1 MSTTRYTHGHSDAV
15 LRSHAWRTVEN
26 SAEYLIDDL
35 APGLDV
41 LDVGCGPGTITVD
54 LARRVS
60 PGGRAVGID
69 TSYEVLMKASELAAV
84 SGIDNVIFEPADVMA
99 LPFAS
104 NSFDIVHAHQVLQHL
119 QDPVGAL
126 REMVRV
132 LRSGGVLA
140 VRDADY
146 GAMAWF
152 PELAGLEEWRQ
163 LYDRVARASGG
174 QPDAGRRLLAWVLA
188 AGFEAGDVDVTAS
201 TWCFA
206 DRDSRE
212 WWASTWAD
220 RVRSSGVAERALAL
234 GLATR
239 EELDELAEVWIEWGA
254 QDSALFLVP
263 HTEVRARK

>member
-1 MSTTRYTHGHSDAV
+1 MTTTRYTHGHSDAV

-26 SAEYLIDDL
+26 SAAYLVDDL

-41 LDVGCGPGTITVD
+41 LDVGCGPGTITID
-54 LARRVS
+54 FARRVN

-84 SGIDNVIFEPADVMA
+84 SGVDNVLFEPADVMD
-99 LPFAS
+99 LPFATG
-104 NSFDIVHAHQVLQHL
+104 SFDIVHAHQVLQHL

-126 REMVRV
+126 REMTRV
-132 LRSGGVLA
+132 LRPGGILA

-146 GAMAWF
+146 GAMTWF
-152 PELAGLEEWRQ
+152 PELAGLEEWRD
-163 LYDRVARASGG
+163 LYARVARASGG

-188 AGFEAGDVDVTAS
+188 AGFDVDDVDVSAS

-206 DRDSRE
+206 DPESRA
-212 WWASTWAD
+212 WWAGTWAE
-220 RVRSSGVAERALAL
+220 RIRGSGVAERALAL
-234 GLATR
+234 GYATR
-239 EELDELAEVWIEWGA
+239 EELEELAEVWREWGE